1 MITAQEARD
10 LEKQVWKA
18 QLEQIEWGIKQSIIQ
33 GGDAIYYKK
42 DKLKKATKDYLI
54 ELGYKVEESGNAL
67 LENEIK
73 ISWSEE

>member
-1 MITAQEARD
+1 MITAKEARE
-10 LEKQVWKA
+10 LEIWEA
-18 QLEQIEWGIKQSIIQ
+18 QLEQIEWGIKQCIIS

-42 DKLKKATKDYLI
+42 DKLEKKTKEKLI

>member
-1 MITAQEARD
+1 MITAKEARE
-10 LEKQVWKA
+10 LEIWEA
-18 QLEQIEWGIKQSIIQ
+18 QLEQIEWGIKQCIIS

-42 DKLKKATKDYLI
+42 DKLEKKTKEKLI

-73 ISWSEE
+73 ISRSEE

>member
-1 MITAQEARD
+1 MITAKEARE
-10 LEKQVWKA
+10 LEIWEA
-18 QLEQIEWGIKQSIIQ
+18 QLEQIEWGIKQCIIS
-33 GGDAIYYKK
+33 GGNAIYYKK
-42 DKLKKATKDYLI
+42 DKLEKKTKEKLI